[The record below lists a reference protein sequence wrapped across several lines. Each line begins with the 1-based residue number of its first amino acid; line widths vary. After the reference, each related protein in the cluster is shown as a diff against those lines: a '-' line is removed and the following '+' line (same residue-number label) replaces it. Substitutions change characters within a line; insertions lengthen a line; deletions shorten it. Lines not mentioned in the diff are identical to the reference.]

1 MEYLDFL
8 QFFKTPKLHP
18 CKKEVIEKL
27 NYYILNSS
35 YKLIDGINYEE
46 LIFWEK
52 SFEQDTEIIEKIN
65 EVKQIIYHN
74 YSLKQGLIYKLI

>member
-18 CKKEVIEKL
+18 YKKEVIEKL

-35 YKLIDGINYEE
+35 YKLIDGINHEE

-52 SFEQDTEIIEKIN
+52 FFEQDAEIIEKIN
-65 EVKQIIYHN
+65 EVKQIIYNN
-74 YSLKQGLIYKLI
+74 YSLKQGLIYKLM